1 MTVYIGEADRRW
13 QSVEVRGARMEKS
26 PVFEGDY
33 DVRSAYFRMPA
44 GCGVPPHD
52 HSKWVQVAVLAG
64 RMQVEQEG
72 RPAHVV
78 GAGECYFVMA
88 GETHVETA
96 LDDTLLLVTQGEDRP
111 GMGLAAG
118 GASVREAPTRGDR
131 A

>member
-1 MTVYIGEADRRW
+1 MTIYVGEADRRW

-44 GCGVPPHD
+44 GCSVPPHD

-64 RMQVEQEG
+64 RMRVEQDG
-72 RPAHVV
+72 RPPRVV
-78 GAGECYFVMA
+78 GAGECYFVTA

-111 GMGLAAG
+111 DMAQAARR
-118 GASVREAPTRGDR
+118 ARLREAG

>member
-1 MTVYIGEADRRW
+1 MTVYVGETDRRW

-44 GCGVPPHD
+44 GCSVPPHD
-52 HSKWVQVAVLAG
+52 HSKWVQVLVLAG
-64 RMQVEQEG
+64 RMQVEQAG
-72 RPAHVV
+72 RAGRVV
-78 GAGECYFVMA
+78 HPGECYFVMA

-96 LDDTLLLVTQGEDRP
+96 LEDTLLLVTQGEDRP
-111 GMGLAAG
+111 GMGRPA
-118 GASVREAPTRGDR
+118 TRGPD